1 VQVVLLGTAAGGGF
15 PQWNCWCPS
24 CRVARTDARRAVA
37 RSQSSAAVSA
47 DGERWFLLNASPDVR
62 DQLGR
67 LAVPAPEGVRH
78 VPVEGV
84 VLTDAE
90 LDHTLGI
97 VLLREARRL
106 QIAATDAVRR
116 VIEEDSR
123 LLPVTRAFAEVSVT
137 ELLPDRPTDLCYRDG
152 MGSKLRVTCFP
163 VPAGPPRFAREERPN
178 HTVGLLLQ
186 DDRTGG
192 TCAFIP
198 GCGGLD
204 DALTSRLA
212 AADLVLFDGTFWTD
226 DELIQLGIGER
237 TARQMDH
244 LPVSGPDGSLARLR
258 QLSGR
263 QRIYTHINNT
273 NPMLIEDGPERRQV
287 EAAGLQVG
295 VDGMQFTL

>member
-1 VQVVLLGTAAGGGF
+1 
-15 PQWNCWCPS
+15 
-24 CRVARTDARRAVA
+24 
-37 RSQSSAAVSA
+37 VSA
-47 DGERWFLLNASPDVR
+47 DGEHWFLLNASPDVR
-62 DQLGR
+62 EQLGR
-67 LAVPAPEGVRH
+67 LAIPAPQGVRH

-116 VIEEDSR
+116 VIEDDSR

-137 ELLPDRPTDLCYRDG
+137 ELMPDRSTELCYRDG
-152 MGSKLRVTCFP
+152 TGSGLRVTCFP

-178 HTVGLLLQ
+178 HTVGLAIQ

-192 TCAFIP
+192 TCAFLP
-198 GCGGLD
+198 GCGDLDQGLM
-204 DALTSRLA
+204 ARLA

-226 DELIQLGIGER
+226 DELVRLAIAER
-237 TARQMDH
+237 TAREMDH
-244 LPVSGPDGSLARLR
+244 LPISGPDGSLARLGT
-258 QLSGR
+258 LSGR
-263 QRIYTHINNT
+263 QRVYTHINNT

-287 EAAGLQVG
+287 EQAGLQVG